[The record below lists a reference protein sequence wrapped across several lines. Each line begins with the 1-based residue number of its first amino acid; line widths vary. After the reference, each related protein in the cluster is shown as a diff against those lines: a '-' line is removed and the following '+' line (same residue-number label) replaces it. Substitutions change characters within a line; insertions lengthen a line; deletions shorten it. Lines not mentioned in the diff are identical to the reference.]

1 MLNNKLKHGLIYFII
16 EFDDN
21 NSFYYSFYVI
31 NTSVSI
37 VNDV

>member
-16 EFDDN
+16 EFGDY

-31 NTSVSI
+31 NTFVSI
-37 VNDV
+37 VNDI

>member
-1 MLNNKLKHGLIYFII
+1 MLNNNLKHGLIYFII

-31 NTSVSI
+31 NTFVSI

>member
-31 NTSVSI
+31 NTFVSI
-37 VNDV
+37 VNDI

>member
-1 MLNNKLKHGLIYFII
+1 MLNNKLKHDLIYFII

-31 NTSVSI
+31 NTFVSI

>member
-31 NTSVSI
+31 NTFASI

>member
-1 MLNNKLKHGLIYFII
+1 MLNNKLKHGLIYLNI

-31 NTSVSI
+31 NTFVSI